1 MRDLQGYK
9 SNETSYVYQHYTII
23 VYIINYKYVYIC
35 VCVCALVTQNMSC
48 VIACNRRACLIIP
61 RLGKK
66 SSTSDLKKIKR
77 HFISL
82 DQESK

>member
-35 VCVCALVTQNMSC
+35 VCVCIGDTEYVMC
-48 VIACNRRACLIIP
+48 DRM
-61 RLGKK
+61 
-66 SSTSDLKKIKR
+66 
-77 HFISL
+77 
-82 DQESK
+82 

>member
-1 MRDLQGYK
+1 M
-9 SNETSYVYQHYTII
+9 
-23 VYIINYKYVYIC
+23 
-35 VCVCALVTQNMSC
+35 CVCALVTQNMSC